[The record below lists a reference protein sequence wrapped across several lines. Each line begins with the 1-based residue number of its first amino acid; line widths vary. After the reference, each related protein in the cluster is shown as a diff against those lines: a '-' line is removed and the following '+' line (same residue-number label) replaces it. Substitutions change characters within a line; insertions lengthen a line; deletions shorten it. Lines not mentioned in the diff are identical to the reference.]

1 MRMRWWNQPVVP
13 LAGSRPGAWMYV
25 NVLPHVDRF
34 LLRVSRGRL
43 GAVLGEQL
51 ALLTTAGA
59 KTGKTRTTPLLIV
72 VDGDDIVT
80 IASKGG
86 NTNNPDRYYNL
97 KANPKVKI
105 MLHGKTTNRVAR
117 EAEGDERV
125 ELFRKAEEYYPGYTK
140 YQTRTKGRV
149 IPVMVLSPA
158 PEE

>member
-1 MRMRWWNQPVVP
+1 MGMRWWNRPIVP

-25 NVLPHVDRF
+25 NVLPHVDRV
-34 LLRVSRGRL
+34 LLRLTRGRL
-43 GAVLGEQL
+43 GTVVGEQL
-51 ALLTTAGA
+51 ALLTTTGA
-59 KTGKTRTTPLLIV
+59 MTGKTRTTPLLVIV
-72 VDGDDIVT
+72 EGDDIVA

-86 NTNNPDRYYNL
+86 NTKHPDWYYNL

-149 IPVMVLSPA
+149 IPVMVLSPDS
-158 PEE
+158 EE